1 MKYKPII
8 LIASLMLAP
17 QALASEETKIFVGG
31 WSKHLN
37 NKDLNET
44 HNVVGFSYNNF
55 ELLKFNNSYNKSSTQ
70 ISYHHKFNSYLGLR
84 LGVVNGYNNKKYSV
98 GEFIPVIHPTLS
110 LDLHK
115 VKGYSLGVEF
125 GYVPYSGGD
134 SKGVMTLQTYFK
146 Y

>member
-1 MKYKPII
+1 M
-8 LIASLMLAP
+8 ASLMLTP
-17 QALASEETKIFVGG
+17 QAFASEETKILIGG

-44 HNVVGFSYNNF
+44 HNTVGFSYNNF
-55 ELLKFNNSYNKSSTQ
+55 ELLNFNNSYNKNSTQ
-70 ISYHHKFNSYLGLR
+70 FSYHYKFNNYLGVR
-84 LGVVNGYNNKKYSV
+84 LGIVSGYNNKKYSV

-110 LDLHK
+110 LDLFK
-115 VKGYSLGVEF
+115 VKYYSLGLEF

-146 Y
+146 F